1 MKAVYRRAAPPG
13 VYPRGGSQYRLIRD
27 RVDTLPIVVEGLM
40 TIDYEKI
47 YEI

>member
-1 MKAVYRRAAPPG
+1 MRVVEELKAEGIMKAV
-13 VYPRGGSQYRLIRD
+13 D

-40 TIDYEKI
+40 TIDYEEI